1 MEDISASFWILFY
14 LKATALVFS
23 QPTNNFEIANLT
35 TCSASGSVMELQDNI
50 EMNSNMD
57 KLTPGNA
64 CDSNCRKDNVNITY
78 VTLQG

>member
-23 QPTNNFEIANLT
+23 QPTKNAEIDNLT
-35 TCSASGSVMELQDNI
+35 TCSASGSVMEPQDNI

-57 KLTPGNA
+57 EITPKNV
-64 CDSNCRKDNVNITY
+64 CDSNYRKDYFNITN
-78 VTLQG
+78 L